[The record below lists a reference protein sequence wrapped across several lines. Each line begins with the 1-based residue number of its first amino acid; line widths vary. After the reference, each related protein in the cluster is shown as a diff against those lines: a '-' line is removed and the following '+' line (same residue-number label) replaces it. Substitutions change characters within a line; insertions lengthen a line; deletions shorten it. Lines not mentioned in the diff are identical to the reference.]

1 MSFLQSHVEEVVG
14 REPRGQTKLN
24 QSKQQKAAQTQVSSE
39 FGVAVCVALYRD
51 ELLHA
56 GGAALVDGAA
66 PRVGGR
72 PQLVALAE
80 DVGHGV
86 GAALD
91 VAAVEERA
99 AVVADLL
106 HPVQDQVGLPAEGG
120 GTAGLSVS

>member
-1 MSFLQSHVEEVVG
+1 MVG
-14 REPRGQTKLN
+14 GEQRGQTKPN
-24 QSKQQKAAQTQVSSE
+24 KSKKQKATQTRVSSE

-80 DVGHGV
+80 DIGHGV

-106 HPVQDQVGLPAEGG
+106 HPVQDQVGLPAEEEGRRGG
-120 GTAGLSVS
+120 VSELKKPFR

>member
-1 MSFLQSHVEEVVG
+1 M
-14 REPRGQTKLN
+14 
-24 QSKQQKAAQTQVSSE
+24 
-39 FGVAVCVALYRD
+39 
-51 ELLHA
+51 
-56 GGAALVDGAA
+56 DGAA

-106 HPVQDQVGLPAEGG
+106 HPVQDEVGFPAKRE
-120 GTAGLSVS
+120 ARQCVRKLSEPFR